1 MTSLE
6 DFSLLYSKLVTVFGE
21 YSKNA
26 SGKCA
31 IYHEK
36 LAHIDYETMY
46 KAIEYA
52 TANSKR
58 FPSVAELKEIIQN
71 LNPQDGSAESSF
83 ANEESHFNHRMAI
96 CDAITAALQHLSP
109 EKQDHIVNIANKQ
122 LRDNAPDWYTPEMKR
137 RAFQGFC
144 IMAFKSLCP
153 DETSQIYAQ
162 KQLPLSQKPFT
173 PLPFNQPRQITT
185 TIIRNTPPAPIL
197 DVM

>member
-36 LAHIDYETMY
+36 LSHIDYETMY

-58 FPSVAELKEIIQN
+58 FPSIAELKEITHN
-71 LNPQDGSAESSF
+71 LQPQDGTAESSF
-83 ANEESHFNHRMAI
+83 ANDEAHFNRRLAI
-96 CDAITAALQHLSP
+96 CETITAAIQQLPP
-109 EKQDHIVNIANKQ
+109 EKQEYIVNIANKQ

-144 IMAFKSLCP
+144 IMAFKAQFP
-153 DETSQIYAQ
+153 YETSQIYAQ
-162 KQLPLSQKPFT
+162 AQPAQPQKPFT
-173 PLPFNQPRQITT
+173 PVPFNQPHQITT
-185 TIIRNTPPAPIL
+185 TIIRNTPPTPL
-197 DVM
+197 LEVM